1 MFVTKPRE
9 IIEVV
14 ITEVVLKADVF
25 TFVDLNVFVHQTL
38 LAFAFAESEKAQKS
52 DGINAVFH
60 PPVHEYVAAVERDSG
75 YIFRH
80 VGQLFFDLLDQ
91 FRQQVFISIQT
102 EHPFAGD
109 RSVFESPVE
118 LIGVVVDPFVL
129 EDCYIGVAFRYLKR
143 PVGRKTVNNEYFLCN
158 SRHVFQTTVNVKF
171 LILCEDYD

>member
-1 MFVTKPRE
+1 M
-9 IIEVV
+9 

-25 TFVDLNVFVHQTL
+25 TFINLNVFVHQTL
-38 LAFAFAESEKAQKS
+38 FAFAFAESEQAQKS

-80 VGQLFFDLLDQ
+80 VGQFFFDLLDQ

-129 EDCYIGVAFRYLKR
+129 EDCDIRVAFRYLKR
-143 PVGRKTVNNEYFLCN
+143 PVG
-158 SRHVFQTTVNVKF
+158 
-171 LILCEDYD
+171 